1 MIGSKDEEE
10 DMVEDEESEKE
21 TTWKLKGFPPPKDIK
36 GLLLLEIWG
45 DQDFVEETMNSM
57 FSSFDALCAELLGQK
72 VRSSLALTTMDC
84 NTKRVLTA
92 GDDSKVAEDKL
103 IKNREGSSSRSL
115 GRKQEKKVPR
125 FAPELDGLNCFETIV
140 NY

>member
-1 MIGSKDEEE
+1 
-10 DMVEDEESEKE
+10 
-21 TTWKLKGFPPPKDIK
+21 
-36 GLLLLEIWG
+36 
-45 DQDFVEETMNSM
+45 MNSM

-92 GDDSKVAEDKL
+92 GDNSMVAEDKL

-115 GRKQEKKVPR
+115 ARKQEKKVPR

>member
-1 MIGSKDEEE
+1 
-10 DMVEDEESEKE
+10 
-21 TTWKLKGFPPPKDIK
+21 
-36 GLLLLEIWG
+36 
-45 DQDFVEETMNSM
+45 MNSM
-57 FSSFDALCAELLGQK
+57 FSSFDALCAQLLGQK
-72 VRSSLALTTMDC
+72 VRSSLALTAMDC

-103 IKNREGSSSRSL
+103 IKNREGSSSRSVA
-115 GRKQEKKVPR
+115 RKQEKKVPR

>member
-1 MIGSKDEEE
+1 
-10 DMVEDEESEKE
+10 
-21 TTWKLKGFPPPKDIK
+21 
-36 GLLLLEIWG
+36 
-45 DQDFVEETMNSM
+45 MNSM

-84 NTKRVLTA
+84 NTKRV
-92 GDDSKVAEDKL
+92 GEDKL

-115 GRKQEKKVPR
+115 ARKQEKKVPR